1 MLGADYYWT
10 VVQNHVVLGEL
21 HGPVAIRTRLGY
33 VLSGP
38 VNVACSDHCPSSVNM
53 SHVMK
58 TECQVV
64 TEDFNADDA
73 SLKEQLAKFWDYD
86 TLGVKGKEEDFSEEY
101 LTKVRFNGDRYEVSL
116 PFKKEHPIIPHNHSL
131 AQNRLVSLLK
141 RLKSSESRLLNQ
153 YDNVIKEQLDSGV
166 VEEID
171 KHEEEVVPGTVHYFP
186 HKEVLKEDRATTKL
200 RVVYDSSTKSYSEPS
215 LNDCLLSG
223 PALTPLLFD
232 ILLRFRPPKIALIGD
247 LEKAFLNVEVKPED
261 RNLLRFLWI
270 DDVNSLNPEI
280 IKLRFTRLVFG
291 LVCSPFIL
299 NVTLRNHLSKY
310 ENIDPEF
317 VSTVI
322 KALYVDDFAS
332 GKNTVLDCFELYQKL
347 KTFQGRRI

>member
-1 MLGADYYWT
+1 M
-10 VVQNHVVLGEL
+10 
-21 HGPVAIRTRLGY
+21 
-33 VLSGP
+33 
-38 VNVACSDHCPSSVNM
+38 
-53 SHVMK
+53 
-58 TECQVV
+58 
-64 TEDFNADDA
+64 
-73 SLKEQLAKFWDYD
+73 
-86 TLGVKGKEEDFSEEY
+86 
-101 LTKVRFNGDRYEVSL
+101 
-116 PFKKEHPIIPHNHSL
+116 
-131 AQNRLVSLLK
+131 
-141 RLKSSESRLLNQ
+141 KSSESKLLNQ

-166 VEEID
+166 VEVID
-171 KHEEEVVPGTVHYFP
+171 KHEEEVVPGTVHYIP

-200 RVVYDSSTKSYSEPS
+200 RVVYDASAKSYSEPS

-232 ILLRFRPPKIALIGD
+232 ILLRFCLPKIALIGD

-270 DDVNSLNPEI
+270 DDVNPLNPEI

-322 KALYVDDFAS
+322 KALYVEDFAS
-332 GKNTVLDCFELYQKL
+332 GKNTVLDFI
-347 KTFQGRRI
+347 RS

>member
-10 VVQNHVVLGEL
+10 VVQNHVVRGEL
-21 HGPVAIRTRLGY
+21 HGPVAICTRLGY

-38 VNVACSDHCPSSVNM
+38 VNLACSDHCPSSVNM

-86 TLGVKGKEEDFSEEY
+86 TLGVKGKEEDFCEEY

-171 KHEEEVVPGTVHYFP
+171 KHEEEVVPGSVHYFP
-186 HKEVLKEDRATTKL
+186 HKEVLKED
-200 RVVYDSSTKSYSEPS
+200 
-215 LNDCLLSG
+215 
-223 PALTPLLFD
+223 
-232 ILLRFRPPKIALIGD
+232 
-247 LEKAFLNVEVKPED
+247 
-261 RNLLRFLWI
+261 
-270 DDVNSLNPEI
+270 
-280 IKLRFTRLVFG
+280 
-291 LVCSPFIL
+291 
-299 NVTLRNHLSKY
+299 
-310 ENIDPEF
+310 
-317 VSTVI
+317 
-322 KALYVDDFAS
+322 
-332 GKNTVLDCFELYQKL
+332 
-347 KTFQGRRI
+347 